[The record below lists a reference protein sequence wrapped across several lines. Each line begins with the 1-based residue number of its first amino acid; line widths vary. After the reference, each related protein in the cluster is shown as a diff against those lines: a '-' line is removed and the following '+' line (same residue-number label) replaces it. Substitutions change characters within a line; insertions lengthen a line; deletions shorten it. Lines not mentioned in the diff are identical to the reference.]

1 MSSISTDQV
10 AHLALLARIDLTDA
24 ERATMAQ
31 ELTVILDA
39 VARVGEVSGADVPP
53 MSHPLPLSNVS
64 RDDDVRP
71 SLPPDQVLANAPEA
85 QDQRFLVPRILS
97 DD

>member
-10 AHLALLARIDLTDA
+10 AHLAMLARIELSEA
-24 ERATMAQ
+24 ERATMAT

-53 MSHPLPLSNVS
+53 MSHPMPLTNVS
-64 RDDDVRP
+64 RPDEVRP
-71 SLPPDQVLANAPEA
+71 SLPPERVLANAPEA
-85 QDQRFLVPRILS
+85 QDQRFAVPRILTQ
-97 DD
+97 D

>member
-10 AHLALLARIDLTDA
+10 AHLAMLARIELSEA
-24 ERATMAQ
+24 ERVTMAT

-53 MSHPLPLSNVS
+53 MSHPMPLTNVS
-64 RDDDVRP
+64 RPDEVRP
-71 SLPPDQVLANAPEA
+71 SLPPEQALLNAPEA
-85 QDQRFLVPRILS
+85 QDQRFAVPRILTQ
-97 DD
+97 D